1 MGKNLDKVE
10 IPDKLIQDKQYIY
23 KLCLQ
28 KKKEYIGFFENK
40 QTVGKLPKRLWKHI
54 NKRGAKYTK
63 KYKPKIEENILQ
75 CTIHNANTNPFAHE
89 MFYTL
94 QRMNY
99 RGINNVRGGPFTWVR
114 DYDTKEKIV
123 INFFIDEMKKGWN
136 SFVDCYETFKLFNYN
151 DFYVYHT
158 GIIPSKLKYRQQ
170 INLFNYITNHI
181 KEKKF
186 QQKCKPRDKNTVYV
200 RLEPALNE
208 IKRLRRENENLRKR
222 KLDDDSDDDTP
233 PSKKRKI

>member
-1 MGKNLDKVE
+1 
-10 IPDKLIQDKQYIY
+10 
-23 KLCLQ
+23 
-28 KKKEYIGFFENK
+28 
-40 QTVGKLPKRLWKHI
+40 
-54 NKRGAKYTK
+54 
-63 KYKPKIEENILQ
+63 
-75 CTIHNANTNPFAHE
+75 
-89 MFYTL
+89 
-94 QRMNY
+94 
-99 RGINNVRGGPFTWVR
+99 
-114 DYDTKEKIV
+114 
-123 INFFIDEMKKGWN
+123 MKKGWN

-181 KEKKF
+181 KEKRF

-208 IKRLRRENENLRKR
+208 IKRLRRDNENLRKR